1 MNGFLT
7 GARMATE
14 SPLLTDLNLVI
25 TGYIEPNRPRIARQ
39 LSERLNLRLVDVE
52 RQIEDRFGDSL
63 VNIRSTYGE
72 RRLKTVEA
80 DIMDEVSLNR
90 NTLIRVNGST
100 LVNSGHLEVL
110 QLTGPVVCLV
120 ASLDSILKR
129 IHQTLGARYHNPAER
144 AAAVGEIQREWKIRE
159 FDDIYEFDAT
169 YKQEADLIDEIAVF
183 WRDIALRRG

>member
-1 MNGFLT
+1 
-7 GARMATE
+7 MATE

-39 LSERLNLRLVDVE
+39 LAERLNLRLVDVE
-52 RQIEDRFGDSL
+52 RQIEGRFGDSL
-63 VNIRSTYGE
+63 VNIRATYGE

-110 QLTGPVVCLV
+110 QRTGPVVCLV

-129 IHQTLGARYHNPAER
+129 IHLTLGARYHNPAER
-144 AAAVGEIQREWKIRE
+144 AAAIGELQREWKIRQY
-159 FDDIYEFDAT
+159 DDIYEFDAT
-169 YKQEADLIDEIAVF
+169 YKPEADLIDEIAVF